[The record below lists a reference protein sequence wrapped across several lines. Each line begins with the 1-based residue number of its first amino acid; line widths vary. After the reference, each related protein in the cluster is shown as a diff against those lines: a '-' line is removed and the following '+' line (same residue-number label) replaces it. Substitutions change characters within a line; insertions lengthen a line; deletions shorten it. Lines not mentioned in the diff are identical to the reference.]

1 MFPLRDDRPTY
12 SPPVVTTLLIVAC
25 ALVFFYELSLDEYS
39 RDYFIN
45 LYGVVPARLRPTTLF
60 TSMFLHA
67 GWFHIIGNMLFLWA
81 FGKSLEDAMGHTKFL
96 AFYLICGVAAAV
108 AHVAFNPYTTLPTV
122 GASGAIAGV
131 MGAYLVKFPRASIHT
146 LVFLLFFV
154 TITDI
159 PAAFILIYWFITQLF
174 SEYGSITQTQVT
186 NGGVAYAAH
195 IGGFVTGMILVQF
208 MGVRARYL
216 PRRNIYW

>member
-25 ALVFFYELSLDEYS
+25 ALVFFFELSLDDYS

-45 LYGVVPARLRPTTLF
+45 LYGVVPAHLRPVTLF
-60 TSMFLHA
+60 TSLFVHA
-67 GWFHIIGNMLFLWA
+67 GWAHIIGNMLFLWA

-96 AFYLICGVAAAV
+96 MFYLICGVAAGI
-108 AHVAFNPYTTLPTV
+108 AHVMFNLYTTLPTV

-131 MGAYLVKFPRASIHT
+131 MGAYLVKFPRARIHT
-146 LVFLLFFV
+146 LIFLLFFV

-186 NGGVAYAAH
+186 GGGVAYAAH